1 MAAFDGKDVI
11 VKLTHSG
18 TSARICAKTKTLTI
32 GGEAIDITQDCDNGF
47 RKMLQ
52 SPGTRSLDIAIEGI
66 LEDGAFLGVML
77 NPATSD
83 LSFAGEITFPSM
95 WKVTGEF
102 FVSGVSVGAENGT
115 GTTISMTLQSNGA
128 WTSAVPT

>member
-18 TSARICAKTKTLTI
+18 SSARICAKTKTLTI

-95 WKVTGEF
+95 WKVVGDF
-102 FVSGVSVGAENGT
+102 FVSGVSVGAENGAA
-115 GTTISMTLQSNGA
+115 TTISMTLQSNGA
-128 WTSAVPT
+128 WTSSVPT

>member
-11 VKLTHSG
+11 VKLTYSG

-83 LSFAGEITFPSM
+83 LSFAGEITFPLM
-95 WKVTGEF
+95 WKVAGDF
-102 FVSGVSVGAENGT
+102 FVSGVSVGAENGAA
-115 GTTISMTLQSNGA
+115 TTISMTLQSNGA
-128 WTSAVPT
+128 WTSSVPT

>member
-11 VKLTHSG
+11 VKLTYSG
-18 TSARICAKTKTLTI
+18 ASTRICAKTKTLTI

-95 WKVTGEF
+95 WKVAGDF
-102 FVSGVSVGAENGT
+102 FVSGVSVGAENGA